1 MNATNSREE
10 PRQFRRRVS
19 DISLSVSGEYAHL
32 SWQTDGCLFGIWS
45 YRCNEDTT
53 APAITR
59 LLEIFADSC
68 ERAQFDALTKGG
80 GQNAPAL

>member
-1 MNATNSREE
+1 MNETNSKEE

-19 DISLSVSGEYAHL
+19 DISLVAAGEYAQL
-32 SWQTDGCLFGIWS
+32 SWRADGCLRGVWS
-45 YRCNEDTT
+45 YRCDEDTA
-53 APAITR
+53 APAIAR

-68 ERAQFDALTKGG
+68 ERAQFDALAKGG